1 MTVALCGHWEHEGPC
16 RWPHNNRIDT
26 STSPARLRTVAVVD
40 DETVDEVTARIG
52 AGLRDDG
59 RWTVV
64 TCRVVDIAD
73 GEQDLARRLAV
84 RP

>member
-1 MTVALCGHWEHEGPC
+1 MRPLGARRALPLAAQQPDRHV
-16 RWPHNNRIDT
+16 DL
-26 STSPARLRTVAVVD
+26 ARALRTVAVVD